1 MPELPEVETVR
12 LKISPYLIGK
22 TIKSVD
28 IFYSKYQLLE
38 KIKDEKIID
47 IKRKGKFLI
56 FVLSNYFMISHLRME
71 GKYRVEKNPVK
82 LKHDLVIFNLDEYS
96 LVYNDT
102 RKFGIF
108 VLYNRDEDIY
118 NLEPLKNVGKEPFDI
133 SEDELFDSLS
143 SRTIPIKTALLDQ
156 SVMSGL
162 GNIYVDEVLF
172 KSKVNPFRLANT
184 ATRLEVKDIIKN
196 SIETLNN
203 SIKAGGTTIRSFES
217 FNGESGHFQ
226 GSLLIHSK
234 EGERCINCSNY
245 IIKGRCGGRG
255 TYYCPVCQRLYN
267 FNLYAITGTFAS
279 GKSTVLDIIDSLG
292 YKTYSLDKIYN
303 DLFLSDKK
311 MQREI
316 LKNLGTIDKDK
327 LREIVYSD
335 KSKNE
340 LLKNITHKY
349 IFKEL
354 FLDIEKN
361 NFENIFVEVPLLFE
375 DSYEKMFDKTI
386 DVYESDEVKDII
398 LKKRGI
404 NNYSKVSTNQL
415 DREEKKERCDY
426 IIYNFSDLN
435 SLKENTI
442 NIIKEIIK

>member
-156 SVMSGL
+156 SVMSVLVFLDATKPCSSKRTTPNCL
-162 GNIYVDEVLF
+162 G
-172 KSKVNPFRLANT
+172 
-184 ATRLEVKDIIKN
+184 
-196 SIETLNN
+196 
-203 SIKAGGTTIRSFES
+203 
-217 FNGESGHFQ
+217 
-226 GSLLIHSK
+226 
-234 EGERCINCSNY
+234 
-245 IIKGRCGGRG
+245 
-255 TYYCPVCQRLYN
+255 
-267 FNLYAITGTFAS
+267 
-279 GKSTVLDIIDSLG
+279 
-292 YKTYSLDKIYN
+292 DKI
-303 DLFLSDKK
+303 L
-311 MQREI
+311 
-316 LKNLGTIDKDK
+316 NL
-327 LREIVYSD
+327 
-335 KSKNE
+335 
-340 LLKNITHKY
+340 
-349 IFKEL
+349 
-354 FLDIEKN
+354 
-361 NFENIFVEVPLLFE
+361 
-375 DSYEKMFDKTI
+375 
-386 DVYESDEVKDII
+386 
-398 LKKRGI
+398 
-404 NNYSKVSTNQL
+404 
-415 DREEKKERCDY
+415 
-426 IIYNFSDLN
+426 
-435 SLKENTI
+435 
-442 NIIKEIIK
+442 